1 MKRYRVLVY
10 ALLAVI
16 LASCQQVFTYSPL
29 SSFQRDPADVMANMS
44 TDQKAEYAQ
53 NLLDQ
58 EADAADLAVAY
69 EEISSAAGTDPEL
82 NLLAANLA
90 VGASGLNEAMTS
102 VLETVGGGGTP
113 EFEDILASL
122 DMGMLANVQTHFSVA
137 VDSGSEIAPNE
148 YVNASAALILTLAT
162 DTNSDGVPDDFSGT
176 FTSIDSG
183 EWDTVLAATPE
194 SLPFPGAAAGSVEEA
209 LNWAVL
215 GGMAQFMNDYFA
227 S

>member
-29 SSFQRDPADVMANMS
+29 SSFQRDPADVMADMS
-44 TDQKAEYAQ
+44 TSQKAEYAQ

-58 EADAADLAVAY
+58 EADAADLAVVY

-90 VGASGLNEAMTS
+90 VGASGLNEAMAS

-137 VDSGSEIAPNE
+137 VDSGSEIAANE

-162 DTNSDGVPDDFSGT
+162 DSDSDGELDFGDT